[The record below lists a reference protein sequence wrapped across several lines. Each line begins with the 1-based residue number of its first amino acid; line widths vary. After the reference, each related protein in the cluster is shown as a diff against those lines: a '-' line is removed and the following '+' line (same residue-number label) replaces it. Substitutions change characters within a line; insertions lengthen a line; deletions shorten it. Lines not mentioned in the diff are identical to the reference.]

1 MKEFW
6 RPVCLCWI
14 IARFL
19 PRVEEILSMWSESF
33 LPWWVPPHPATLLKQ
48 SRFTCRDLR
57 NPQWMYLTVHS
68 RSIPQMTVAF
78 WRGTGLG
85 ITQVG
90 RLPRPGVEVLKSS
103 GSTTEKEERLSNTA
117 SAGCFLGSRP
127 QVCVEQITAS
137 VYHCSRQESLGFVI
151 QDSRYRHIE
160 KKGSLLAV
168 MLPRRTINIHGIF
181 PFHKSVFIVERG
193 SLDV

>member
-1 MKEFW
+1 M
-6 RPVCLCWI
+6 
-14 IARFL
+14 
-19 PRVEEILSMWSESF
+19 
-33 LPWWVPPHPATLLKQ
+33 
-48 SRFTCRDLR
+48 
-57 NPQWMYLTVHS
+57 
-68 RSIPQMTVAF
+68 
-78 WRGTGLG
+78 
-85 ITQVG
+85 G

-151 QDSRYRHIE
+151 QDSSNRHIE
-160 KKGSLLAV
+160 NKGSLLAV

-181 PFHKSVFIVERG
+181 PFH
-193 SLDV
+193 